1 MTRERAATFSPP
13 DRGPDELEG
22 LRVLVFGVGAFGGG
36 AGVARFLA
44 KRGAAVTIT
53 DLSTP
58 EQLAKSLELLEGV
71 PLAGSRLGGHDI
83 LDFENADWVV
93 VNPAVPPK
101 SSLLSAAERAG
112 ARLVT
117 EIGLFLSWCPSPYV
131 AGVTGSN
138 GKSTTCRLLTDL
150 LAASGYRTHLGGN
163 FGGSLLG
170 ELDTMSGE
178 DRVVLEFSSFQ
189 LSRLGA
195 GTPRPAAVG
204 VTQIAANHLDWH
216 GTFEAYRAAKEE
228 LLLAPRQTL
237 PRQVQIAALPRN
249 DPQLIAAALRSG
261 RPVVSCGADAPKG
274 PGIGVI
280 GRQLCEV
287 LHANEGTAESIPTA
301 LASIDRMPRPGVH
314 EIENAA
320 TACALAI
327 ALGGDRALFEET
339 IARQT
344 PLPHRQE
351 EVAEVR
357 GVRFVDD
364 SKSTTPEA
372 TRAALNAYAPRAVLL
387 AGGHHKGGD
396 LAAFARAVRDGASGA
411 ICYGESREELAQ
423 ALRAGGVDPAKIEV
437 VDRFAQAFRRATE
450 VARKGDVVLLSPAC
464 ASYDEFRNYEER
476 AARFRSLIAEWKN
489 L

>member
-1 MTRERAATFSPP
+1 MSAEPRPHFSPP
-13 DRGPDELEG
+13 DRTPDELVG
-22 LRVLVFGVGAFGGG
+22 LRVLVFGLGGFGGG

-44 KRGAAVTIT
+44 ERGAAVTIT
-53 DLSTP
+53 DLRPP
-58 EQLAKSLELLEGV
+58 EQLAPSLELLADV
-71 PLAGSRLGGHDI
+71 PLAGTRLGGHDI
-83 LDFENADWVV
+83 RDFQETDWVV
-93 VNPAVPPK
+93 VNPAVPPGNV
-101 SSLLSAAERAG
+101 LIAQAERAG

-117 EIGLFLSWCPSPYV
+117 EIGMFLSWCPTPFV

-138 GKSTTCRLLTDL
+138 GKSTTCQLLADL
-150 LAASGYRTHLGGN
+150 LEASGYTTHLGGN

-170 ELDTMSGE
+170 ALPGMTAE
-178 DRVVLEFSSFQ
+178 DRVVLELSSFQ
-189 LSRLGA
+189 LSRLGP

-204 VTQIAANHLDWH
+204 ITQIAANHLDWH

-228 LLLAPRQTL
+228 LLIAPRPDL
-237 PRQVQIAALPRN
+237 DPALQIAALPRK
-249 DPQLIAAALRSG
+249 DPQLIATARRAG
-261 RPVVSCGADAPKG
+261 RRVVACGAETPRG
-274 PGIGVI
+274 TGIGVI

-287 LHANEGTAESIPTA
+287 TESETQRVENLPTA
-301 LASIDRMPRPGVH
+301 LASLDRLPRPGVH

-327 ALGGDRALFEET
+327 ALGADRTVFEET
-339 IARQT
+339 IARQK

-357 GVRFVDD
+357 GVRFIDD

-372 TRAALNAYAPRAVLL
+372 TRAALDAYAPRAVLL

-396 LAAFARAVRDGASGA
+396 LSALAEAVREGASGA
-411 ICYGESREELAQ
+411 ICYGESREELAR
-423 ALRAGGVDPAKIEV
+423 ALRDGGVDPEKIEV

-450 VARKGDVVLLSPAC
+450 RAREGDVVLLSPAC
-464 ASYDEFRNYEER
+464 ASFDEFRNYEER
-476 AARFRSLIAEWKN
+476 AERFRALIDEWQN